1 MPNFTLPFRGF
12 GIAGPWGTGKT
23 LACLDLMVMARK
35 AGVPQNELLVIDTHG
50 SVEPYLMLDQ
60 YKDVFTLETCL
71 DIDQVL
77 KFFDSLIVGIEKK
90 GAPKKV
96 VTVIDTVEILQDKMV
111 EDTWNDPSLSDAYK
125 EKNISFMWG
134 RVKKSL
140 LRELL
145 KILVKIT
152 RSCVFTIHTRG
163 EFVGNKPTGRQQAK
177 FLAPLW
183 QICQAVAVLSREANK
198 KLPDALFMPPL
209 GKSQF
214 PALPPRIQEFTWAKF
229 FGYIGQTPADW
240 NNLKKEESATEGLEL
255 LGRLEKL
262 GAPVPGQEGGESD
275 V

>member
-1 MPNFTLPFRGF
+1 MGEFKLPFRGF
-12 GIAGPWGTGKT
+12 GLAGAWGVGKT
-23 LACLDLMVMARK
+23 LACLDLMVMASK
-35 AGVPQNELLVIDTHG
+35 AGVPKDQLLVVDTHG

-71 DIDQVL
+71 DIDQIL
-77 KFFDSLIVGIEKK
+77 KFFASLVLRIEKK
-90 GAPKKV
+90 EEPKKV
-96 VTVIDTVEILQDKMV
+96 LTVIDTVEILQDKMV

-152 RSCVFTIHTRG
+152 KSCIFTIHTRG

-183 QICQAVAVLSREANK
+183 QICQAVAVLTREANK

-240 NNLKKEESATEGLEL
+240 GNLKKEEVATEGLEL
-255 LGRLEKL
+255 LTRLEKL
-262 GAPVPGQEGGESD
+262 SIPNSDSEGGESA
-275 V
+275 